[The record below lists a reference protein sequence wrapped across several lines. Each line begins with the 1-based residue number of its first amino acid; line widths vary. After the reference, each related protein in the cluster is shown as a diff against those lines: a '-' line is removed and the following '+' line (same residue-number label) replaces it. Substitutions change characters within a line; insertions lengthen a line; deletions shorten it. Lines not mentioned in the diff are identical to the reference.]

1 MQLYADQPAR
11 RMRQIIADLISL
23 GFIVVWIALGV
34 WVYQLIAAFQQLG
47 VQMQKAGAGFESTMT
62 ELGDTLGSVPLIG
75 SGIRAPFD
83 GASEAGAA
91 LESAGQSQQASVETA
106 AAAVGLFI
114 GIVPVMLILLVWL
127 LPRIRFVVRAN
138 EAKQLLA
145 TPGGADLLALR
156 ALTTLNMTELAR
168 VSEAPAS
175 EWRAGNSATVA
186 RLAQLQL
193 AELGL
198 RSSLEER

>member
-11 RMRQIIADLISL
+11 RTRQIIADLISL
-23 GFIVVWIALGV
+23 GFIAVWIALGV
-34 WVYQLIAAFQQLG
+34 WVYQLIAAFQELG
-47 VQMQKAGAGFESTMT
+47 VQMQEAGAGFESTMV

-91 LESAGQSQQASVETA
+91 LESAGQSQQASVEA
-106 AAAVGLFI
+106 AATVVGLFI
-114 GIVPVMLILLVWL
+114 GIVPVILILLVWL
-127 LPRIRFVVRAN
+127 LPRIRFAIRAG
-138 EAKQLLA
+138 EAKRLLA

-156 ALTTLNMTELAR
+156 ALTTLNLTELAR
-168 VSEAPAS
+168 VSEAPAA

>member
-138 EAKQLLA
+138 EAKRLLA

>member
-1 MQLYADQPAR
+1 MQLYADHPAR
-11 RMRQIIADLISL
+11 RTRQIIADLISL
-23 GFIVVWIALGV
+23 GFIAVWIALGV
-34 WVYQLIAAFQQLG
+34 WVYQLIAAFQELG
-47 VQMQKAGAGFESTMT
+47 VQMQEAGAGFESTMV

-91 LESAGQSQQASVETA
+91 LESAGQSQQASVEA
-106 AAAVGLFI
+106 AATVVGLFI
-114 GIVPVMLILLVWL
+114 GILPVILILLVWL
-127 LPRIRFVVRAN
+127 LPRIRFAIRAG
-138 EAKQLLA
+138 EAKRLLA

-156 ALTTLNMTELAR
+156 ALTTLNLTELAR
-168 VSEAPAS
+168 VSEAPAA

>member
-11 RMRQIIADLISL
+11 RTHQIIGDLISL
-23 GFIVVWIALGV
+23 AFIAAWIILGV
-34 WVYQLIAAFQQLG
+34 WVYQLIAAFQELG
-47 VQMQKAGAGFESTMT
+47 VQMQKAGAGFGSTMV
-62 ELGDTLGSVPLIG
+62 ELGDTLGAVPLIG
-75 SGIRAPFD
+75 AGIRAPFD
-83 GASEAGAA
+83 GASDAGAA
-91 LESAGQSQQASVETA
+91 LESAGQTQQTSVEAVAT
-106 AAAVGLFI
+106 AVGLFI
-114 GIVPVMLILLVWL
+114 GIVPVVLILLVWL
-127 LPRIRFVVRAN
+127 LPRIRFAVRAS
-138 EAKQLLA
+138 EAKRLLA

-156 ALTTLNMTELAR
+156 ALTTLNVTEIAR
-168 VSEAPAS
+168 VSEAPAA

>member
-11 RMRQIIADLISL
+11 RTRQIIADLISL
-23 GFIVVWIALGV
+23 GFIAVWIALGV
-34 WVYQLIAAFQQLG
+34 WVYQLIAAFQELG
-47 VQMQKAGAGFESTMT
+47 VQMQEAGAGFESTMV

-91 LESAGQSQQASVETA
+91 LESAGQSQQASVEA
-106 AAAVGLFI
+106 AATVVGLFI
-114 GIVPVMLILLVWL
+114 GIVPVILILLVWL
-127 LPRIRFVVRAN
+127 LPRIRFAIRAG
-138 EAKQLLA
+138 EAKRLLA

-156 ALTTLNMTELAR
+156 ALTTLNMTKLAR
-168 VSEAPAS
+168 VSEAPAA

>member
-11 RMRQIIADLISL
+11 RTRQIIADVISL
-23 GFIVVWIALGV
+23 GFIAVWIALGV
-34 WVYQLIAAFQQLG
+34 WVYQLIAAFQELG
-47 VQMQKAGAGFESTMT
+47 VQMQEAGAGFESTMV

-91 LESAGQSQQASVETA
+91 LESAGQSQQASVEA
-106 AAAVGLFI
+106 AATVVGLFI
-114 GIVPVMLILLVWL
+114 GIVPVILILLVWL
-127 LPRIRFVVRAN
+127 LPRIRFAIRAG
-138 EAKQLLA
+138 EAKRLLA

-156 ALTTLNMTELAR
+156 ALTTLNLTELAR
-168 VSEAPAS
+168 VSEAPAA

>member
-47 VQMQKAGAGFESTMT
+47 VQMQEAGAGFESTMT

-138 EAKQLLA
+138 EAKRLLA

>member
-47 VQMQKAGAGFESTMT
+47 VQMQEAGAGFESTMT

-75 SGIRAPFD
+75 SGIRTPFD

-138 EAKQLLA
+138 EAKRLLA

>member
-11 RMRQIIADLISL
+11 RTRQIIADLISL
-23 GFIVVWIALGV
+23 GFIAVWIALGV
-34 WVYQLIAAFQQLG
+34 WVYQLIAAFQELG
-47 VQMQKAGAGFESTMT
+47 VQMQEAGAGFESTMV

-91 LESAGQSQQASVETA
+91 LESAGQSQQASVEA
-106 AAAVGLFI
+106 AATVVGLFI
-114 GIVPVMLILLVWL
+114 GILPVILILLVWL
-127 LPRIRFVVRAN
+127 LPRIRFAIRAG
-138 EAKQLLA
+138 EAKRLLA

-156 ALTTLNMTELAR
+156 ALTTLNLTELAR
-168 VSEAPAS
+168 VSEAPAA

>member
-11 RMRQIIADLISL
+11 RTRQIIADLISL
-23 GFIVVWIALGV
+23 GFIAVWIALGV
-34 WVYQLIAAFQQLG
+34 WVYQLIAAFQELG
-47 VQMQKAGAGFESTMT
+47 VQMQEAGAGFESTMV

-91 LESAGQSQQASVETA
+91 LESAGQSQQASVEA
-106 AAAVGLFI
+106 AATVVGLFI
-114 GIVPVMLILLVWL
+114 GIVPVILILLVWL
-127 LPRIRFVVRAN
+127 LPRIRFAIRAG
-138 EAKQLLA
+138 EAKRLLA

-156 ALTTLNMTELAR
+156 ALATLNMTELAR
-168 VSEAPAS
+168 VSEAPAA

>member
-47 VQMQKAGAGFESTMT
+47 VQMQEAGAGFESTMS

-138 EAKQLLA
+138 EAKRLLA

>member
-11 RMRQIIADLISL
+11 RTRQIVADLISL
-23 GFIVVWIALGV
+23 AFIVVWIILGV

-47 VQMQKAGAGFESTMT
+47 VQMQEAGAGFQSTMV

-91 LESAGQSQQASVETA
+91 LESAGQSQQASVEA
-106 AAAVGLFI
+106 AATAVGLFI
-114 GIVPVMLILLVWL
+114 GIVPVILILLVWL
-127 LPRIRFVVRAN
+127 LPRIRFAIRAG
-138 EAKQLLA
+138 EAQRLVA

-168 VSEAPAS
+168 VSEAPAA

-198 RSSLEER
+198 RSSLEEL